1 MNEAASKEK
10 EVQKEVNQFIASDKS
25 VPSGYERPVIAQ
37 PATESVANPQA
48 PIAID
53 TSGTAEVNA
62 GVDQKIQVLG
72 TSSETT
78 STSVDK
84 LKGST
89 EGLSTSIDGLS
100 RKMNAVPS
108 PTTTTEM
115 MTGGKVK
122 KYANGGMVTGPGG
135 IDNVPAMLTAGEYVI
150 PKDVVS
156 EFNKGGKATWQDRLK
171 AGAQGVM
178 NTAASAYGSHAASRS
193 AQKPQE
199 AGPPVFDEKQLQ
211 SLDLGFDVSLN
222 ANDKMVSSRLAESNA
237 GLQEYEQH
245 LLDLHEYNVGKK
257 NQKFEKRMGT
267 FNQIMGMV
275 GGYVTSGLVSMGTTL
290 ASPLI
295 AKGKEKLGGLFKSK
309 EEKMLDQAKKDVTS
323 KAVSDEVN
331 SFIGDLYG
339 DGKNKNQ
346 ISQSRRAKKHTVQ
359 SGIDLTNANILAG
372 HNRYSANKTG
382 IDHANRRK
390 LRGYNKGGS
399 VVPAMLTAGESLI
412 PSSVAKKIGYS
423 NLEQLNTSGDVPI
436 VRGQSGID
444 KVGPVGL
451 NEGDFVI
458 KKSSTDKLMKRNPN
472 LFKMAVQNPD
482 GFRKNVNNYYQG
494 GVVSNN
500 RLPSVSGQS
509 QMTPQVPQVQAPQ
522 MAPLPEPSGQS
533 GQQSSSASNV
543 TNNISVNV
551 SIDESG
557 KETSTETGGAKGGSN
572 EKDLSK
578 KIKAAVLDV
587 IRQEK
592 RVGGELS

>member
-1 MNEAASKEK
+1 
-10 EVQKEVNQFIASDKS
+10 
-25 VPSGYERPVIAQ
+25 
-37 PATESVANPQA
+37 
-48 PIAID
+48 
-53 TSGTAEVNA
+53 
-62 GVDQKIQVLG
+62 
-72 TSSETT
+72 
-78 STSVDK
+78 
-84 LKGST
+84 
-89 EGLSTSIDGLS
+89 
-100 RKMNAVPS
+100 
-108 PTTTTEM
+108 M

-122 KYANGGMVTGPGG
+122 KYAKGGLVSGPGG

-156 EFNKGGKATWQDRLK
+156 KFNDGGKATWQERLK
-171 AGAQGVM
+171 SGAQGVL
-178 NTAASAYGSHAASRS
+178 NTAASSYGSHAASRS
-193 AQKPQE
+193 AEKPEE

-211 SLDLGFDVSLN
+211 SLDLGFDVSLD

-245 LLDLHEYNVGKK
+245 FLDLHEYNVGKK

-275 GGYVTSGLVSMGTTL
+275 GGAVTSGLVSMGTTL

-309 EEKMLDQAKKDVTS
+309 EQKMLDQAKKDVTS
-323 KAVSDEVN
+323 KAISDEVDG
-331 SFIGDLYG
+331 FIGELYG
-339 DGKNKNQ
+339 SGKSRKQVSQNK
-346 ISQSRRAKKHTVQ
+346 RAKKHVVQ
-359 SGIDLTNANILAG
+359 SGIDLSNANTLVG
-372 HNRYSANKTG
+372 HNRYSSKKTG

-423 NLEQLNTSGDVPI
+423 NLEQLNTSGDIPI
-436 VRGQSGID
+436 IRGQSGID

-451 NEGDFVI
+451 NEGDFVV

-482 GFRKNVNNYYQG
+482 GFRKGINNYYQG

-500 RLPSVSGQS
+500 RLPSVSAQ
-509 QMTPQVPQVQAPQ
+509 PQIAPQLPQVQAPQ
-522 MAPLPEPSGQS
+522 MAPLPESTGQS
-533 GQQSSSASNV
+533 GQQSSSSSNV

-557 KETSTETGGAKGGSN
+557 KETSTETGGAEGSKGGAN